1 MNNLEN
7 YPTWLVP
14 LDIAQELKAI
24 GFDEPCT
31 FAINYTQYIE
41 PFLVQYCNKGYNV
54 VFCGE
59 IKNLTYKTLDK
70 DLLDKI
76 AIIPTWTDVLAWFR
90 KRGLYGFITFDNTFP
105 NSVSETFSFEI
116 RKINRKLIYGS
127 EENSTDEFNCYEEA
141 REALV
146 KALIRTYKQ
155 EQPINENE

>member
-1 MNNLEN
+1 MKNYE
-7 YPTWLVP
+7 YPTWLVS
-14 LDIAQELKAI
+14 LDIAQELKEI

-41 PFLVQYCNKGYNV
+41 PFLVQHINKGYNV
-54 VFCGE
+54 VFYGE
-59 IKNLTYKTLDK
+59 VRILKYETLDK